1 MVSGN
6 VKTTDNISSTLFTKQ
21 TKTTNTDSKDF
32 GVVMNQTS
40 KQNSNK
46 SSNDVKT
53 DNKVDVK
60 NDEYGSTKNE
70 IKADNETNEDN
81 EFKLDNLDSDKDIK
95 KFDEAMSKLK
105 EEMKGR
111 KETAEAAS
119 SLIVNLVPIDVLEN
133 LPVED
138 VQKAIESISKEL
150 GISTEELTSY
160 LDNNKLNVL
169 DLNNPKNAL
178 DLVLNVKGIDDTSL
192 LLTDSKLGEEV
203 KNLLE
208 NIKEITTKLQAAV
221 PENISVPVE
230 QETVNKL
237 NQELNQNTSNSKN
250 IEQKTVSTDTNVVS
264 GDEVA
269 AKISEMSKSETR
281 QNDSQTNE
289 NNQSLFG
296 NGQMLS
302 TSNQIVEGLANAIAG
317 TSDNMSQAEIISQV
331 IEQVKTQFKPDMTSM
346 ELQLYPEHL
355 GKVSISVI
363 AKDGAIT
370 AHIAAET
377 ETAKVAMESQLSTL
391 KDALNNQG
399 VKVEAVEV
407 TVASHNFD
415 ENLNNG
421 DSSQK
426 ENEHKNGRV
435 RKSLLDELNGDDAIM
450 PGDISEEAKMET
462 IGNTVSYKA

>member
-105 EEMKGR
+105 EETKGQ

-237 NQELNQNTSNSKN
+237 NKELNQNTSNSKN
-250 IEQKTVSTDTNVVS
+250 IEQKIVSTDTNVVS

-370 AHIAAET
+370 AQIAAET

-435 RKSLLDELNGDDAIM
+435 RKSLLDELNGDDAIIL
-450 PGDISEEAKMET
+450 GDISEEAKMET

>member
-105 EEMKGR
+105 EEMKGQ

-370 AHIAAET
+370 AQIAAET

-435 RKSLLDELNGDDAIM
+435 RKSLLDELNGDDAIIL
-450 PGDISEEAKMET
+450 GDISEEAKMET

>member
-105 EEMKGR
+105 EEMKGQ

-370 AHIAAET
+370 AQIAAET

-450 PGDISEEAKMET
+450 LGDISEEAKMET

>member
-105 EEMKGR
+105 EEMKGQ

-169 DLNNPKNAL
+169 DLNNPKNAF

-370 AHIAAET
+370 AQIAAET

-450 PGDISEEAKMET
+450 LGDISEEAKMET

>member
-46 SSNDVKT
+46 SSNNVKT

-105 EEMKGR
+105 EEMKGQ

-370 AHIAAET
+370 AQIAAET

-450 PGDISEEAKMET
+450 LGDISEEAKMET